1 MSAQCQR
8 DADKHITTCA
18 EGNVTVLW
26 GGGRV
31 FKGTYDET
39 QKILRKFKIG
49 RHCGLEGTE
58 LKGVLRNAYDMS

>member
-1 MSAQCQR
+1 M
-8 DADKHITTCA
+8 
-18 EGNVTVLW
+18 
-26 GGGRV
+26 